1 MGIQTFTLKR
11 CLMNDIAKDAA
22 KRFAQ
27 KVRDMRRAQKDYFTA
42 PNGSETKTRMLGIA
56 KRLEK
61 EVDDIA
67 REFNQTIDAL

>member
-1 MGIQTFTLKR
+1 
-11 CLMNDIAKDAA
+11 MNDIAKDAA

-27 KVRDMRRAQKDYFTA
+27 KVRDMRRAQREYLTA
-42 PNGSETKTRMLGIA
+42 PNGSDSKTRMLGIA

-67 REFNQTIDAL
+67 RQFDQTIDAL